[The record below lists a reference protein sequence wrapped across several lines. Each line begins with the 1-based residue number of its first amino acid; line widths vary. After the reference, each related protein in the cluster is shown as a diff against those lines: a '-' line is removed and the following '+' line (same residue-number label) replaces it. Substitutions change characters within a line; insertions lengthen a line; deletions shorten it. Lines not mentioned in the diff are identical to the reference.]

1 MTSGIGTGSGTR
13 IGTGSG
19 TGTGTGT
26 TTGTATGRR
35 TTVAVCAL
43 LCAAALPAP
52 STALA
57 HDCRAAPALAH
68 HHRAAP
74 ALAHHHRA
82 APALTHD
89 LQAAPALAHD
99 RRVAPAPAL
108 VRVRPVPP
116 AAPRDREAPPAVAV
130 SVDVTDGVDHADA
143 GQRLDYRVTVHNLGA
158 TGLPGTRIEQ
168 QMPATTAAAT
178 ADGGTVVDD
187 GTGARK
193 AVWRTDLGAYDEQVF
208 TASATLGERPTPAGT
223 TAPGTLRAAVTVCV
237 YVYGRAA
244 PAACS
249 GDLDDLPETHPEGPG
264 TGLVWWA
271 LALGVCAVLAP
282 GVHRAVRR
290 RRGGDGRGDSDGS
303 GGGSA

>member
-13 IGTGSG
+13 IGTGRG

-57 HDCRAAPALAH
+57 YDC
-68 HHRAAP
+68 RAAP

-116 AAPRDREAPPAVAV
+116 AAPRDRQAPPAVAV
-130 SVDVTDGVDHADA
+130 SVEVTDGVDHADA

-271 LALGVCAVLAP
+271 VALGVCAVLAP
-282 GVHRAVRR
+282 GVHRAIRR
-290 RRGGDGRGDSDGS
+290 RRGGDGRGNSGGS

>member
-1 MTSGIGTGSGTR
+1 VTGL
-13 IGTGSG
+13 
-19 TGTGTGT
+19 
-26 TTGTATGRR
+26 R
-35 TTVAVCAL
+35 TTASVCAL
-43 LCAAALPAP
+43 LCAATLPAP

-57 HDCRAAPALAH
+57 HDRRAAPVLAYDR
-68 HHRAAP
+68 RA
-74 ALAHHHRA
+74 
-82 APALTHD
+82 T
-89 LQAAPALAHD
+89 PALAHD
-99 RRVAPAPAL
+99 RRATPAL
-108 VRVRPVPP
+108 VRVRQAPP
-116 AAPRDREAPPAVAV
+116 AAPRDRQAPLAVAV
-130 SVDVTDGVDHADA
+130 SVEVTDGVDHADA

-158 TGLPGTRIEQ
+158 TGLPGTRVEQ

-193 AVWRTDLGAYDEQVF
+193 AVWRTDLGAYDERVF

-237 YVYGRAA
+237 YVYGQAA

-271 LALGVCAVLAP
+271 VALGVCAVLAP
-282 GVHRAVRR
+282 GVRRAVRR
-290 RRGGDGRGDSDGS
+290 RRGGRGG
-303 GGGSA
+303 GGGST

>member
-13 IGTGSG
+13 IGTGRG
-19 TGTGTGT
+19 TGTGTG
-26 TTGTATGRR
+26 TGTATGRR

-57 HDCRAAPALAH
+57 HDCRTAPAP
-68 HHRAAP
+68 R
-74 ALAHHHRA
+74 R
-82 APALTHD
+82 
-89 LQAAPALAHD
+89 AAPALAHD
-99 RRVAPAPAL
+99 RQVAPAPAL
-108 VRVRPVPP
+108 VRVRPVSP
-116 AAPRDREAPPAVAV
+116 AAPRDRQAPPAVAV

-237 YVYGRAA
+237 YVYGQAA

-271 LALGVCAVLAP
+271 VALGVCAVLAP
-282 GVHRAVRR
+282 GVHRAIR
-290 RRGGDGRGDSDGS
+290 RRGGDGRGDS
-303 GGGSA
+303 GGGT

>member
-13 IGTGSG
+13 IGTGRG

-57 HDCRAAPALAH
+57 HDCRTAPAL
-68 HHRAAP
+68 R
-74 ALAHHHRA
+74 R
-82 APALTHD
+82 
-89 LQAAPALAHD
+89 AAPALAHD
-99 RRVAPAPAL
+99 RRVAPAPDL

-130 SVDVTDGVDHADA
+130 SVEVTDGVDHADA

-271 LALGVCAVLAP
+271 VALGVCAVLAP